1 MIASAVG
8 VALARAF
15 DGAGNTSPPWP
26 STWSPWG
33 LEVPIAFSLSRWLG
47 LGVNGVWWGRAAAN
61 LANGLLF
68 ALWFRRGR
76 WKQKEV

>member
-1 MIASAVG
+1 MAINLVT
-8 VALARAF
+8 L
-15 DGAGNTSPPWP
+15 
-26 STWSPWG
+26 WG